1 MANALGKTT
10 PTEAGICPYQNTAAL
25 ENELEVFKCC
35 ELLPLGVATI
45 ALFLALIT
53 SCFSS
58 AFGLSLPSLLENGW
72 TDNSYVWV
80 MKINA
85 RGHPVPLP
93 PLMVFFLLSF
103 PTKPKTHHNSTC
115 FYLFS
120 STWPKNAMT
129 DFSAFGLKFLIYY
142 NILLCL
148 VFAPDCEYLSLV
160 MPPATQVSLISS
172 PYEDCL
178 TEPCLIQFS
187 FFPHLWKN
195 T

>member
-1 MANALGKTT
+1 MIANALGQTT
-10 PTEAGICPYQNTAAL
+10 PTEAGICPYHNTAAL

-93 PLMVFFLLSF
+93 PPLMVFFLLSF

-115 FYLFS
+115 
-120 STWPKNAMT
+120 
-129 DFSAFGLKFLIYY
+129 I
-142 NILLCL
+142 
-148 VFAPDCEYLSLV
+148 YLSLQRGLK
-160 MPPATQVSLISS
+160 MPRQFHANHGWFWAVRKNCPTIWAHKFSQSLKKM
-172 PYEDCL
+172 P
-178 TEPCLIQFS
+178 
-187 FFPHLWKN
+187 K
-195 T
+195 